1 MRLTLVS
8 TAAVVLLALLAAG
21 CGGSDDDSSA
31 SGTSSTEEWADS
43 LCSAVRTWTSA
54 ITSSVNS
61 IQGGSISKDALES
74 SANDVKSATETFVD
88 DIKGLGK
95 PDTDA
100 GDQAKSSVDQLA
112 DQLTSETNKIED
124 AVQDASG
131 VQGILSAVSVVTGTL
146 ATMGSQLTSTVQELR
161 GLDAQGELES
171 AFNDAES
178 CQNLTTTG
186 S

>member
-1 MRLTLVS
+1 MRLTFVCTTAVILLVS
-8 TAAVVLLALLAAG
+8 LAAG

-31 SGTSSTEEWADS
+31 SGTSPTEEWADS
-43 LCSAVRTWTSA
+43 LCSAVTTWTSD

-61 IQGGSISKDALES
+61 LQGGNVSKDALES
-74 SANDVKSATETFVD
+74 SADDVKSATETFVD

-100 GDQAKSSVDQLA
+100 GDQAKESVDTLA
-112 DQLTSETNKIED
+112 DNLQSEVDKIEN
-124 AVQDASG
+124 AAEDASG
-131 VQGILSAVSVVTGTL
+131 GQGVLSAVSVISGAL
-146 ATMGSQLTSTVQELR
+146 ATMGAQATSTFQELR

-178 CQNLTTTG
+178 CQTLTTTG

>member
-1 MRLTLVS
+1 MRLTLVC
-8 TAAVVLLALLAAG
+8 TTAVVLLALLAAG

-31 SGTSSTEEWADS
+31 SGTSPTEEWADS
-43 LCSAVRTWTSA
+43 LCSAVTTWTSA

-61 IQGGSISKDALES
+61 LQGGNVSKDALES
-74 SANDVKSATETFVD
+74 SADDVKSATETFVD

-100 GDQAKSSVDQLA
+100 GDQAKESVDTLA
-112 DQLTSETNKIED
+112 DNLQSEVDKIEN
-124 AVQDASG
+124 AAEDASG
-131 VQGILSAVSVVTGTL
+131 VQGVLSAVSVISGTL
-146 ATMGSQLTSTVQELR
+146 ATMGAQATSTFQELR

-178 CQNLTTTG
+178 CQTLTTTG